1 MANHWKNH
9 DRIIKEQFEIAEQD
23 ALALVDSDS
32 INEISVVEPSNETI
46 DLVDSDD
53 DDDDDA
59 FMAKIDKFLNTKY
72 TKRSNDQKSV
82 LDDSNGSSDPSE
94 SDESSNDDTDEAPE
108 DEVEDDNDCNCN
120 CCQDEVENSD
130 GSNSFDVFD
139 AILGSLMVLIIILF
153 GLGFQRAYQNQEV
166 QKLKVEVKKLSEKM
180 LFSQHFIEDGIR
192 NFDVY
197 DGFVDNFG
205 HFGDD
210 FDNDAL
216 IAFKKAKEVL
226 KYDYVKYGTF
236 ESELDVKLMKMYIKH
251 VADEKMTDLL
261 PLKRYYVKEDG
272 KIEEELT
279 KEQTFMR
286 LALIGKCSRCSDSE
300 DLGFVKDFEAEECL
314 SICNDLMTKASMI

>member
-23 ALALVDSDS
+23 DLALVDSDS
-32 INEISVVEPSNETI
+32 ISEISVVEPSNETI
-46 DLVDSDD
+46 DLVDSNDD
-53 DDDDDA
+53 DDEA
-59 FMAKIDKFLNTKY
+59 FMAKIEKFLY
-72 TKRSNDQKSV
+72 TKSSNDQKSV
-82 LDDSNGSSDPSE
+82 LDDSNGSSEPSE
-94 SDESSNDDTDEAPE
+94 SDESSNDDSDEASE

-139 AILGSLMVLIIILF
+139 AILGSLIVLIILLF
-153 GLGFQRAYQNQEV
+153 GLGFQRDYQNQEV

-180 LFSQHFIEDGIR
+180 LFSQHFIEEGIR
-192 NFDVY
+192 NIDDYDDFVGDFDDV
-197 DGFVDNFG
+197 
-205 HFGDD
+205 

-261 PLKRYYVKEDG
+261 PLKRYYEKEDG

-314 SICNDLMTKASMI
+314 SICNDLMTKASII

>member
-23 ALALVDSDS
+23 DLALVDSDS
-32 INEISVVEPSNETI
+32 ISEISVVEPSNETI
-46 DLVDSDD
+46 DLVDSNDD
-53 DDDDDA
+53 DDEA
-59 FMAKIDKFLNTKY
+59 FMAKIEKFLY
-72 TKRSNDQKSV
+72 TKSSNDQKSV
-82 LDDSNGSSDPSE
+82 LDDSNGSFDPSE
-94 SDESSNDDTDEAPE
+94 SDESSNDDSDEASE

-130 GSNSFDVFD
+130 GSNPFDVFD
-139 AILGSLMVLIIILF
+139 AILGSLIVLIILLF

-180 LFSQHFIEDGIR
+180 LFSQHFIEEGIR
-192 NFDVY
+192 NIDDYDDFVGDFDDV
-197 DGFVDNFG
+197 
-205 HFGDD
+205 

-261 PLKRYYVKEDG
+261 PLKRYYEKEDG

-314 SICNDLMTKASMI
+314 SICNDLMTKASII

>member
-32 INEISVVEPSNETI
+32 ISEISVVEPSNETI
-46 DLVDSDD
+46 DLVDSNDD
-53 DDDDDA
+53 DEA
-59 FMAKIDKFLNTKY
+59 FMAKIDKFLNAKY
-72 TKRSNDQKSV
+72 AKRSNDQKSV

-120 CCQDEVENSD
+120 CCQDKDENSD

-192 NFDVY
+192 NFDEY
-197 DGFVDNFG
+197 DLHYDTFEEYDL
-205 HFGDD
+205 H
-210 FDNDAL
+210 NDAL

-251 VADEKMTDLL
+251 VADEKMTDLSAL
-261 PLKRYYVKEDG
+261 GYKIIDG

-279 KEQTFMR
+279 KEQTFIR
-286 LALIGKCSRCSDSE
+286 LSLIGKCSQCSE
-300 DLGFVKDFEAEECL
+300 VFVGDAESECL
-314 SICNDLMTKASMI
+314 SICNDLMTKATMI